1 MITSTI
7 DPEDV
12 RGEYGEFCQ
21 QLQAVQRL
29 PLKHGKPSVS
39 PRVYGSGVGPQC
51 ARIYVRIV
59 RMGGTYLAYVGDG
72 QP

>member
-1 MITSTI
+1 MTRVT
-7 DPEDV
+7 DLEEV
-12 RGEYGEFCQ
+12 RGEHGESCR
-21 QLQAVQRL
+21 QLQAAQRL
-29 PLKHGKPSVS
+29 PLKHGNLSVS